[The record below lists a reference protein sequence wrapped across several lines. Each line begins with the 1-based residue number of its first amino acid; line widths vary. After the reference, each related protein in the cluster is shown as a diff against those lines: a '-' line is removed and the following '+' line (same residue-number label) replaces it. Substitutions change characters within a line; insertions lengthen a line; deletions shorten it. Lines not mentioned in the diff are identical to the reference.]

1 MSRLAR
7 VPIALPTGVE
17 FQEPRPRVVQ
27 LRGKLGTLSLHLPE
41 LVRVRRED
49 GALRVEAVRE
59 HRRTSAMLG
68 TAWALLR
75 NMVHG
80 VSTGFVKKLCIY
92 GVGYRAR
99 LEGAKLTLNLGYSH
113 PMELPVPEGLRLEL
127 PSNTEINVYGAD
139 KQQVG
144 QFAAR
149 LRALRPPSPFMYAS
163 RPADPTK
170 SKGVNYVDEIVLT
183 KKSKK
188 KQKD

>member
-1 MSRLAR
+1 MSRLIR
-7 VPIALPTGVE
+7 RPILLPAGVE
-17 FQEPRPRVVQ
+17 FQEPEPRFVR
-27 LRGKLGTLSLHLPE
+27 LSGKQGSLGFRLPE
-41 LVRVRRED
+41 AVRVRREAA
-49 GALRVEAVRE
+49 ALRVEAV
-59 HRRTSAMLG
+59 HSGRRVSALLG
-68 TAWALLR
+68 TVWALLR

-80 VSTGFVKKLCIY
+80 VSQGFEKRLVIY

-99 LEGAKLTLNLGYSH
+99 MEGGKLVLNLGYSH
-113 PMELPVPEGLRLEL
+113 PVVLEVPEGLRLEL
-127 PSNTEINVYGAD
+127 PSNTEIIMRGAD

-149 LRALRPPSPFMYAS
+149 VRALRPPSPFSYAT
-163 RPADPTK
+163 PPPDPTK